1 MKILVIDGQGGGLGR
16 ALISRLLEALP
27 NQAIIALGTNA
38 LATAAMLKAG
48 AQAGATGLNAIICQ
62 CRDADIILGPA
73 GILMA
78 DAMLGE
84 ISPAVAVA
92 VGRSPAVKILVP
104 NERCGLLVA
113 GLPRL
118 STEEALNDG
127 VGKALSIISG
137 GTPNSR

>member
-1 MKILVIDGQGGGLGR
+1 MKILVIDGQGGGLGK
-16 ALISRLLEALP
+16 ALIQRLTEALP
-27 NQAIIALGTNA
+27 GQGIIALGTNA

-48 AQAGATGLNAIICQ
+48 AQAGATGVNAIICQ

-84 ISPAVAVA
+84 ISPAIALA
-92 VGRSPAVKILVP
+92 VGRSPGVKILIP
-104 NERCGLLVA
+104 SDRCKMLVA

-118 STEEALNDG
+118 STDEALRDAIS
-127 VGKALSIISG
+127 KAVSLANG
-137 GTPNSR
+137 ATE